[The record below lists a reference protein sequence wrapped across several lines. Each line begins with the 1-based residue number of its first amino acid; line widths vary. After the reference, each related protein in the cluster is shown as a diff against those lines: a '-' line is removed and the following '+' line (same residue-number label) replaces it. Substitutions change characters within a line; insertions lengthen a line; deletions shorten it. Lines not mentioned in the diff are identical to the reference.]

1 MIKIKVKCFSQVKY
15 SLGVEELTFEL
26 EEGTDV
32 SDLEKIV
39 REKALGKLDGI
50 TLRTAVNRKYISDNA
65 ILNDG
70 DEIAF
75 IPPVQGG

>member
-15 SLGVEELTFEL
+15 SLGVDELTIEI
-26 EEGTDV
+26 EDGTSV

-39 REKALGKLDGI
+39 REKALGKLDGV
-50 TLRTAVNRKYISDNA
+50 TLRTAINRKYISDNA

-70 DEIAF
+70 DEVAF

>member
-26 EEGTDV
+26 EDGTDV